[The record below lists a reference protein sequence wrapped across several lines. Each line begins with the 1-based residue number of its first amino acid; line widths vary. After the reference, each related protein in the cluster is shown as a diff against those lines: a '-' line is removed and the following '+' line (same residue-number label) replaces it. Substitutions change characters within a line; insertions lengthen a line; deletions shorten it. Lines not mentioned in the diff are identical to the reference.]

1 MKSSLDKPLRQCP
14 VYCSSRCGRALLVAN
29 SCGGP
34 CSLVIG
40 TVATCSNSVP
50 FLAAAL
56 PRRRR
61 KNQKAAM
68 TPKTTGIPTPS
79 PTPRPT
85 SRLSPLSLF
94 PDDPDGAGVGELDS
108 VIAGALDGEIV
119 SAVTARTDPSVN
131 VSESLQLQELKP
143 EQQNVPF
150 PQIRTPFPPTK

>member
-1 MKSSLDKPLRQCP
+1 
-14 VYCSSRCGRALLVAN
+14 
-29 SCGGP
+29 
-34 CSLVIG
+34 
-40 TVATCSNSVP
+40 
-50 FLAAAL
+50 
-56 PRRRR
+56 
-61 KNQKAAM
+61 M